1 MIAHN
6 LAWIIAAVCAFIAA
20 AVFVWQRRATALALE
35 RAQQAE
41 RKLALLGSI
50 APAFTEAA
58 TESMPLTCER
68 VVERF
73 NALVR
78 AQTVLC
84 LIARDGRLVLGAKS
98 DSGYA
103 GFLRIGDSCDG
114 DSILD
119 WVEQTGR
126 AAIIG
131 PTGVSMGA
139 DAEVVD
145 LSRDPRGLR
154 LGGPLV
160 GSRDRVWAL
169 CVPMLQQ
176 RGRQLRP
183 MFIGAL
189 YAERS
194 HDDPFT
200 REELWTATTIAHLAG
215 DALQRAHFADEVKRE
230 SEIDQLT
237 QLLSASAFRKRLRQE
252 IEARRP
258 LAATH
263 VAVDHVA
270 ADHVAADHVAA
281 DLQVRSNQRPDVALF
296 FIDTDRFKLWN
307 DSFGHV
313 VGDMLLKRLADI
325 FREVAGTGGFA
336 GRNGGDEFCIALLD
350 RTKDNAIE
358 VAERLRERVE
368 RTDLAASPE
377 GVPSPR
383 IPVTISIG
391 VAHFPVDVSATADA
405 PADLLLEA
413 ADARMYEAKRA
424 GRNRVAYSRTR
435 ALPIKIRYPGEGPIP
450 RR

>member
-6 LAWIIAAVCAFIAA
+6 LAWFIAAVCAFTAA
-20 AVFVWQRRATALALE
+20 AVFVWQRRYTVLALE

-41 RKLALLGSI
+41 RKLALLGAI
-50 APAFTEAA
+50 APALTEAA

-68 VVERF
+68 IVERF

-84 LIARDGRLVLGAKS
+84 LIARDGRLILGAKS

-103 GFLRIGDSCDG
+103 GFLRIGDPCDG

-119 WVEQTGR
+119 WVEQNGR

-131 PTGVSMGA
+131 PTGTHSRA
-139 DAEVVD
+139 DDDVID
-145 LSRDPRGLR
+145 LSQDPRGLR

-176 RGRQLRP
+176 RGHQLRP
-183 MFIGAL
+183 TFIGAL

-200 REELWTATTIAHLAG
+200 REEMWTATTIAHLAG
-215 DALQRAHFADEVKRE
+215 DALQRASFSDEVKRE
-230 SEIDQLT
+230 SAIDQLT

-252 IEARRP
+252 VEARR
-258 LAATH
+258 H
-263 VAVDHVA
+263 VAGDRQVA
-270 ADHVAADHVAA
+270 HRAA
-281 DLQVRSNQRPDVALF
+281 DLEVRSNQRPDVALF

-307 DSFGHV
+307 DNFGHV
-313 VGDMLLKRLADI
+313 IGDVLLKRLADM
-325 FREVAGTGGFA
+325 FREVAATGGFA

-350 RTKDNAIE
+350 RTKDDAIE

-368 RTDLAASPE
+368 RTDLGASPE
-377 GVPSPR
+377 AFLRHASRSRSASGLR
-383 IPVTISIG
+383 ISLLMCLRAQMLRQTS
-391 VAHFPVDVSATADA
+391 SWKLRM
-405 PADLLLEA
+405 PACTKRSGPA
-413 ADARMYEAKRA
+413 AIAW
-424 GRNRVAYSRTR
+424 RTR
-435 ALPIKIRYPGEGPIP
+435 ALARCRPKFAIQAKVRFPAANFCSRY
-450 RR
+450 

>member
-6 LAWIIAAVCAFIAA
+6 LAWIITAVCAFTAA
-20 AVFVWQRRATALALE
+20 AVFVWQRRRLAVALE

-41 RKLALLGSI
+41 RKLALLGTI
-50 APAFTEAA
+50 APALTEVA

-103 GFLRIGDSCDG
+103 GFLRIGDPCDG

-126 AAIIG
+126 AAIVG
-131 PTGVSMGA
+131 PTVVHLYPDS
-139 DAEVVD
+139 DLVD
-145 LSRDPRGLR
+145 LSRDSRGLQ

-183 MFIGAL
+183 TFIGAL

-215 DALQRAHFADEVKRE
+215 DALQRASFADEVKRE
-230 SEIDQLT
+230 SAIDQLT

-252 IEARRP
+252 IEARCP
-258 LAATH
+258 LAAAH
-263 VAVDHVA
+263 G
-270 ADHVAADHVAA
+270 AA
-281 DLQVRSNQRPDVALF
+281 DLQVRSNERPDVALF

-307 DSFGHV
+307 DNFGHV
-313 VGDMLLKRLADI
+313 VGDVLLKRLADM
-325 FREVAGTGGFA
+325 FREVSATGGFA

-350 RTKDNAIE
+350 RTKDDAIE

-368 RTDLAASPE
+368 RTDLGASPE

-435 ALPIKIRYPGEGPIP
+435 ALPTKIRYPGEGPIP

>member
-41 RKLALLGSI
+41 RKLALLGRI
-50 APAFTEAA
+50 APALTEAA

-126 AAIIG
+126 AAIVG
-131 PTGVSMGA
+131 PT
-139 DAEVVD
+139 EVHLYPDSDVAD

-176 RGRQLRP
+176 RGHQLRP
-183 MFIGAL
+183 TFIGAL

-263 VAVDHVA
+263 I
-270 ADHVAADHVAA
+270 AADHVAA
-281 DLQVRSNQRPDVALF
+281 DLQVRSNERPDVALF

-313 VGDMLLKRLADI
+313 VGDLLLKRLADI
-325 FREVAGTGGFA
+325 FREVSATGGFA

-368 RTDLAASPE
+368 RTDLGASPE

>member
-6 LAWIIAAVCAFIAA
+6 LAWIIAAVCVFTAA
-20 AVFVWQRRATALALE
+20 AVFVWQRRRTARALE

-41 RKLALLGSI
+41 RKLALLGHI
-50 APAFTEAA
+50 APALTEAA

-68 VVERF
+68 IVERF

-84 LIARDGRLVLGAKS
+84 LIARDGQLLLGAKS

-103 GFLRIGDSCDG
+103 GFLRVGDPCDG

-131 PTGVSMGA
+131 PTGISSRA
-139 DAEVVD
+139 DDDVDD
-145 LSRDPRGLR
+145 LSRDPQGLR

-176 RGRQLRP
+176 RGHQLRP
-183 MFIGAL
+183 TFIGAL
-189 YAERS
+189 YAERG

-200 REELWTATTIAHLAG
+200 AEEMWTATTIAHLAG
-215 DALQRAHFADEVKRE
+215 DALQRARFSDEVKRE
-230 SEIDQLT
+230 SAIDQLT

-252 IEARRP
+252 IEDRRH
-258 LAATH
+258 LAAGY
-263 VAVDHVA
+263 
-270 ADHVAADHVAA
+270 VAA
-281 DLQVRSNQRPDVALF
+281 DLQVRSHERPDVALF

-313 VGDMLLKRLADI
+313 VGDLLLKRLADM
-325 FREVAGTGGFA
+325 FREVAATGGFA

-350 RTKDNAIE
+350 RTKDDAIE

-368 RTDLAASPE
+368 RTDLGASPE

-405 PADLLLEA
+405 PADQLLEA

-435 ALPIKIRYPGEGPIP
+435 ALPTKIRYPGEGQIP